1 MIIGSAHIAGPVLT
15 PAKDAIVS
23 QKGGLQ
29 AMTEQGKEARR
40 QYYRE
45 YYQAHKAERQA
56 ASRRYWDRKAELQRQ
71 KPPETARPA
80 EDTPA

>member
-1 MIIGSAHIAGPVLT
+1 
-15 PAKDAIVS
+15 
-23 QKGGLQ
+23 
-29 AMTEQGKEARR
+29 MTEQGKEARR

-71 KPPETARPA
+71 KSPETARPA